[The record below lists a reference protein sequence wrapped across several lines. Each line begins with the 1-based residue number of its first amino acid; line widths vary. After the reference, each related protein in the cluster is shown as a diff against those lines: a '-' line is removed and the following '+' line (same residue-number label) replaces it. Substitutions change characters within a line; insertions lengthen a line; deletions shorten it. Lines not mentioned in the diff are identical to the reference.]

1 MSKGEVLASVL
12 LKREVLSLHCC
23 FSFRIISGLLGGIEG
38 EREGKSNWFEKGEYI
53 YFKKKSN

>member
-23 FSFRIISGLLGGIEG
+23 FSFRIISGLLGGTED
-38 EREGKSNWFEKGEYI
+38 EREGKSILLEKGEYI
-53 YFKKKSN
+53 Y